1 MINWHHNKIQLPFG
15 YLTKSI
21 NSCEITLISEKKS
34 VKNYFKMSYQQEQHQ
49 QQANPN
55 DQQQTPWHISEANSD
70 CLHFFG
76 KLKVQREQCRFTDL
90 ILIVQGREFSAHRCI
105 LAACSPWFDA
115 RLKVHKNTRECLKI
129 DQCKDYKIF
138 YALLEYCYTG
148 FILLDKHNVS
158 ELLNLSVFFQM
169 DKLKSYCCKYLN
181 KNLDYMNIPTAVELA
196 FQHSLNN
203 LIRRSFTYLQHSF
216 EYFYAND
223 RDALMQYS
231 PQLVEGTISYYIY
244 VFFVV
249 INLPMANN

>member
-1 MINWHHNKIQLPFG
+1 
-15 YLTKSI
+15 
-21 NSCEITLISEKKS
+21 
-34 VKNYFKMSYQQEQHQ
+34 MSYQQQQHQ
-49 QQANPN
+49 QQDNPN
-55 DQQQTPWHISEANSD
+55 DEQQTPWHISEANSN

-76 KLKVQREQCRFTDL
+76 KLKVQREQCIFTDL
-90 ILIVQGREFSAHRCI
+90 ILIVQSREFFAHRCV

-148 FILLDKHNVS
+148 FIALDKHNVS

-169 DKLKSYCCKYLN
+169 DKLKSYCCEYLDQS
-181 KNLDYMNIPTAVELA
+181 LGYMNLHTAVELA
-196 FQHSLNN
+196 FRHSLSN
-203 LIRRSFTYLQHSF
+203 LIQRSFTDLQLNF
-216 EYFYAND
+216 EYFYANG

-231 PQLVEGTISYYIY
+231 PPLVQGTIIYNIY

-249 INLPMANN
+249 ISLPMANNLFCLLFKPSSKKKGGLYLVSWCSSLVQAGLTMT